1 MMIDHNLP
9 RTEWH
14 ANNRRRRCP
23 RCHAFSRLTHSIL
36 DPLHGNVVRLYHC
49 PACGEHLWDD
59 GSKFLAESAT
69 ALGSF
74 AE

>member
-1 MMIDHNLP
+1 MMTDSDLS

-14 ANNRRRRCP
+14 TNHPRRRCP
-23 RCHAFSRLTHSIL
+23 RCRAFSRLTHSIL
-36 DPLHGNVVRLYHC
+36 DPRHGNVVRLYHC
-49 PACGEHLWDD
+49 AVCAEHFWDD
-59 GSKFLAESAT
+59 GSKFLAQGAT